1 VSAGATIPVENPAA
15 LIPFF
20 EQLYRHQNGELPG
33 PLKVLQYGDSH
44 TAADEWT
51 GDLRAHFQEMFGDG
65 GSGYAF
71 AGSPYRGYRRFD
83 LHSGATKG
91 WKTEGVMGR
100 TGDGIH
106 GLGGISITADAPHEA
121 VYLTV
126 DCQTFELYYLRQP
139 GGGSVQIFD
148 NGTVVDQIS
157 MDGAI
162 GPGYYHYE
170 AEAGPHHFEVETTD
184 SAPVRLFG
192 WVAEKATGVTYEALG
207 INGVSATIVL
217 TWNADMLQANLEHRN
232 PALIVLAYGT
242 NEAGQKSWSL
252 ESYRDM
258 YIQMIRRL
266 RAAAPVATILVVGPP
281 DRYIRTR
288 AGWTVLE
295 NVEKIVEAQR
305 EAAFS
310 EGCAFWDMLA
320 KMGGAGS
327 MRQWVQAGMGQPD
340 YVHFTAPGYR
350 KIGDAVFRDL
360 MSQYDIF
367 VKARRTFAKRGTD
380 GYPMPSSSMR
390 SSGVPQL
397 RQMSDPQSPQ
407 TSGSAMGAAQRAQ

>member
-1 VSAGATIPVENPAA
+1 
-15 LIPFF
+15 
-20 EQLYRHQNGELPG
+20 
-33 PLKVLQYGDSH
+33 
-44 TAADEWT
+44 
-51 GDLRAHFQEMFGDG
+51 M
-65 GSGYAF
+65 
-71 AGSPYRGYRRFD
+71 
-83 LHSGATKG
+83 
-91 WKTEGVMGR
+91 
-100 TGDGIH
+100 
-106 GLGGISITADAPHEA
+106 
-121 VYLTV
+121 
-126 DCQTFELYYLRQP
+126 
-139 GGGSVQIFD
+139 
-148 NGTVVDQIS
+148 
-157 MDGAI
+157 

-170 AEAGPHHFEVETTD
+170 AEAGPHRFEVETTD
-184 SAPVRLFG
+184 GAPVRLFG

-217 TWNADMLQANLEHRN
+217 NWNADMLQANLEHRN

-258 YIQMIRRL
+258 YIRMIQRL
-266 RAAAPVATILVVGPP
+266 RAAAPAATILVVGPP

-288 AGWTVLE
+288 TGWTVLE

-367 VKARRTFAKRGTD
+367 VKARRTFAKSGTPGAD

-407 TSGSAMGAAQRAQ
+407 SSGSALGAAQRAQ